1 MITEEIWKDIP
12 GYEGLYQASSLGRI
26 KSCQKVLRYRNGKIV
41 HRNERMMVLTKG
53 FGQYLTVGLSKN
65 DVKKLYNVHY
75 LIAITFIDNP
85 NNLPCLNHK
94 DEDKFNNS
102 VENLEWCSYSYNT
115 KYNNNM
121 RKKIDT
127 RNSNNSRGCEKQVY
141 QYDLQGNF
149 IKKWD
154 SLKSIQRELG
164 YKVSNI
170 SSCCLNKTY
179 RHNAYGY
186 KWSYNPQ

>member
-26 KSCQKVLRYRNGKIV
+26 KSCQKVLRYRN
-41 HRNERMMVLTKG
+41 G

-121 RKKIDT
+121 RKKIGT
-127 RNSNNSRGCEKQVY
+127 RNANNSRGREKQVY

-164 YKVSNI
+164 YKISNI

-186 KWSYNPQ
+186 KWSYIPQ